1 MAPEDAPKKAAAK
14 KAPAKKAP
22 AKKTAAKKP
31 AAKKAT
37 AEDAPAKKA
46 PAKKAPAKKAAAKP
60 AEAEHDHDHDH
71 GHDHDHD
78 HDELTPEEQAQ
89 AEADVARMG
98 DALAAIDDEAL
109 REGLST
115 MGEKSRT
122 EIAGVLNLPR
132 ATMHLGDALVPLV
145 RRKLVSVSPD
155 RQLQAI
161 FAIVSGLNDDT
172 VEALGDRSDDPTKD
186 DMLEVLPGMLENHN
200 PQLVTA
206 MLAGYAASDAPCR
219 PVMRDLLDTDERFT
233 IGPPIEI
240 EAPASSAVTAPVEVD
255 EQALEAK
262 REARKANKEAKK
274 AAQARAREVKAN
286 ADAKRRSDL
295 HNSKRR

>member
-14 KAPAKKAP
+14 KAPAKKP
-22 AKKTAAKKP
+22 AAKKP

-37 AEDAPAKKA
+37 GEDAPAKKA

-60 AEAEHDHDHDH
+60 AEAERDHDHDH

-172 VEALGDRSDDPTKD
+172 V
-186 DMLEVLPGMLENHN
+186 
-200 PQLVTA
+200 
-206 MLAGYAASDAPCR
+206 
-219 PVMRDLLDTDERFT
+219 
-233 IGPPIEI
+233 
-240 EAPASSAVTAPVEVD
+240 
-255 EQALEAK
+255 
-262 REARKANKEAKK
+262 
-274 AAQARAREVKAN
+274 
-286 ADAKRRSDL
+286 
-295 HNSKRR
+295 